1 MTEKLTKSDEQWKEQ
16 LTEEQFKVARQHGTE
31 PAFSGAFWDRK
42 DPGTYLCI
50 CCGQTLFDAET
61 KFDSGTGWPSYWEPI
76 VADNVETKSDRS
88 WFMTRTE
95 VHCSRCDGH
104 LGHIFEDGPAPT
116 GLRYCIN
123 SASLKFEPKADDK
136 KEN

>member
-76 VADNVETKSDRS
+76 VADNV
-88 WFMTRTE
+88 
-95 VHCSRCDGH
+95 
-104 LGHIFEDGPAPT
+104 
-116 GLRYCIN
+116 
-123 SASLKFEPKADDK
+123 
-136 KEN
+136 